1 MVFIIPL
8 SDPKISIP
16 LFLFRFCKSGIKT
29 RENASKRHCKNS
41 LAVLLLILLFLGLT
55 SCGSFKPSV
64 VTTKM
69 EAAETKETR
78 TVSRPR
84 LNRTVKVALE
94 KEEEQIEETTNEK
107 SYAETNDFID
117 EVVENAMSYQGVKY
131 RYGGTTSKG
140 MDCSGLIGAAFM
152 EAGKTMP
159 RTSRSLSSEA
169 EELNLDQ
176 VRKGDFLFF
185 ATGKNKRQVN
195 HVALITRVTPGE
207 IEFIHST
214 TSRGVITSTLNE
226 AYWINAFLR
235 AGRID

>member
-1 MVFIIPL
+1 MIFIIPL
-8 SDPKISIP
+8 SYPNISTP
-16 LFLFRFCKSGIKT
+16 LFLFRFCERRTNT
-29 RENASKRHCKNS
+29 RENANKNHCKNS
-41 LAVLLLILLFLGLT
+41 VAVLLLILLFLGLT
-55 SCGSFKPSV
+55 SCGSSKPSV
-64 VTTKM
+64 VTTKK
-69 EAAETKETR
+69 EAAENNDASA
-78 TVSRPR
+78 VSRPR
-84 LNRTVKVALE
+84 TNRTVKVAIE
-94 KEEEQIEETTNEK
+94 KEEEQIERITNEK
-107 SYAETNDFID
+107 SYAETNDFINK
-117 EVVENAMSYQGVKY
+117 VVENAMSYQGVKY

-159 RTSRSLSSEA
+159 RSSRTLSLVA
-169 EELNLDQ
+169 KGLDLDE

-195 HVALITRVTPGE
+195 HVALITLVTPGE